1 MTCRKATV
9 YSKES
14 VILVRLGG
22 GLARTTNVRLAGW
35 VFGRDDTDIVVV
47 IVVVVIVAVLL

>member
-1 MTCRKATV
+1 V